1 MTSSTEVGFIF
12 QFPAMKGTR
21 AISSEREAERS
32 ERGAAPL
39 AARSGAALPPVWG
52 SAAGGTV
59 KAAADAAP
67 VTATKKTL
75 RNSAMGI
82 FFLSIVRSAEPLYV
96 YPKTCLIDGASALG
110 ELPEDLGSFSQETCP
125 KFTRAEQKKPSE
137 KISSE
142 MAENLAP
149 VKRIHLLPPPHR
161 PRTFA
166 TAKNW

>member
-1 MTSSTEVGFIF
+1 MTSVTEVGFIF

-67 VTATKKTL
+67 VTATTKTL
-75 RNSAMGI
+75 RNSAMRI
-82 FFLSIVRSAEPLYV
+82 FFLSVVRSAEPLYV
-96 YPKTCLIDGASALG
+96 HPKTCLFDGASAIYK
-110 ELPEDLGSFSQETCP
+110 LPVGVVSFRERVLSQE
-125 KFTRAEQKKPSE
+125 RERSKKGLRRKYLLKWW
-137 KISSE
+137 KI
-142 MAENLAP
+142 
-149 VKRIHLLPPPHR
+149 LLQ
-161 PRTFA
+161 
-166 TAKNW
+166 